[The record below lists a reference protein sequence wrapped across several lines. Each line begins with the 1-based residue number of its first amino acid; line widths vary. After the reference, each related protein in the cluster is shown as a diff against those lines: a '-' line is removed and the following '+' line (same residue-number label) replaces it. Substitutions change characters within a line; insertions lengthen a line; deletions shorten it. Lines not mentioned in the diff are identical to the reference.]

1 MALQHGPE
9 IGSRELGV
17 GNRES
22 GIGNRELANRL
33 PTPDSRLPNM
43 RDDIDHILVTEEQLQ
58 EEIASMG
65 RRLTQEYAGKDLLL
79 VGVLR
84 GAIMFIVDL
93 ARAINL
99 PLTMDFMA
107 VASYGASTRTSG
119 IVRIL
124 KDLDSSI
131 EGKNVLVV
139 EDIIDSG
146 LTLNYILETLRN
158 RNPASLRVCSLLS
171 KPARRKVDVSIDY
184 ICFEIPDEF
193 VVGYGLDFNQIYR
206 NLPFVG
212 VLKAELYIEPREMG
226 RAGEIEAE

>member
-1 MALQHGPE
+1 MAVQNATA
-9 IGSRELGV
+9 RT
-17 GNRES
+17 R
-22 GIGNRELANRL
+22 
-33 PTPDSRLPNM
+33 DM
-43 RDDIDHILVTEEQLQ
+43 RDDIDHILVTEEQLS
-58 EEIASMG
+58 EEIARMG
-65 RRLTQEYAGKDLLL
+65 RRLSEEYAGKDLLL

-93 ARAINL
+93 ARAIDL

-107 VASYGASTRTSG
+107 VASYGASTKTSG

-131 EGKNVLVV
+131 EGKDVLVV
-139 EDIIDSG
+139 EDIVDSG

-158 RNPASLRVCSLLS
+158 RNPASLRVCTLLN
-171 KPARRKVDVSIDY
+171 KVERRRVDVPIDY
-184 ICFEIPDEF
+184 VCFDIPDEF

-212 VLKAELYIEPREMG
+212 VLKPETYSRVLSGGEQAEPP
-226 RAGEIEAE
+226 A

>member
-1 MALQHGPE
+1 MAMQN
-9 IGSRELGV
+9 V
-17 GNRES
+17 GERT
-22 GIGNRELANRL
+22 R
-33 PTPDSRLPNM
+33 NM
-43 RDDIDHILVTEEQLQ
+43 RDDIDHILVTEEQLRD
-58 EEIASMG
+58 EIARMG
-65 RRLTQEYAGKDLLL
+65 SRLAREYEGKDLLL

-93 ARAINL
+93 ARAIDL

-107 VASYGASTRTSG
+107 VASYGASTETSG

-131 EGKNVLVV
+131 EGKDVLVV

-158 RNPASLRVCSLLS
+158 RNPASLRVCTLLN
-171 KPARRKVDVSIDY
+171 KAERRRVDVPIDY
-184 ICFEIPDEF
+184 VCFDIPDEF

-212 VLKAELYIEPREMG
+212 VLKPETYSRVLN
-226 RAGEIEAE
+226 GEQAQPPA